1 MANSDHSATLSALFQ
16 LSGFTQ
22 ESAKEISDVLYNI
35 DNGVQD
41 RLIKTLTNALLK
53 KQAAI

>member
-1 MANSDHSATLSALFQ
+1 MANPEHSATLKALFQ
-16 LSGFTQ
+16 LSGFT
-22 ESAKEISDVLYNI
+22 EETAKEISDVLHHT

-53 KQAAI
+53 KQAAR